1 MIYGILSDIHSN
13 LEALTAV
20 VDLFKFKGAE
30 HYLCPGDL
38 VGYGPDPNECID
50 IVRGLKPLSI
60 CVGNH
65 DRAAS
70 GLKDLIWFNEYARKA
85 LIWTST
91 VITQSNKIYLSELP
105 KTVKQDEF
113 MMVHGS
119 PRDPLDE
126 YLLMRRQYEE
136 NVPHLSA
143 NITIVGHTHVPFIFG
158 HNSMYLLKDSSPLL
172 LESGKKYIV
181 NPGSTGQPRDGNNR
195 AACGIFDSEN
205 RKFQLFRVEYDI
217 SLTQHKMRK
226 ARLPAY
232 LIERLDW
239 GN

>member
-1 MIYGILSDIHSN
+1 
-13 LEALTAV
+13 
-20 VDLFKFKGAE
+20 
-30 HYLCPGDL
+30 
-38 VGYGPDPNECID
+38 
-50 IVRGLKPLSI
+50 
-60 CVGNH
+60 
-65 DRAAS
+65 
-70 GLKDLIWFNEYARKA
+70 
-85 LIWTST
+85 
-91 VITQSNKIYLSELP
+91 
-105 KTVKQDEF
+105 
-113 MMVHGS
+113 
-119 PRDPLDE
+119 
-126 YLLMRRQYEE
+126 
-136 NVPHLSA
+136 
-143 NITIVGHTHVPFIFG
+143 
-158 HNSMYLLKDSSPLL
+158 L